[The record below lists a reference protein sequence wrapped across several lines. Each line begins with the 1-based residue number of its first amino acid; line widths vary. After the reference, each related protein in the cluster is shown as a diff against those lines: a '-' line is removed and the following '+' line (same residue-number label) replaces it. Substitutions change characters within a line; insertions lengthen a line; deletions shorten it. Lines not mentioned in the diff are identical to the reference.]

1 MAGRW
6 GWSWRRAWPP
16 SNSTPPSSRAT
27 SSTATWSWCW
37 SPPRW
42 VTKTMALSSY
52 NNAQCLCF
60 PKININSEVSSHSAL
75 WQKQTKQNFFDL
87 NCWVCVVFKWCFTV
101 RLNKCSNWKCRTA
114 AIIKFDVRLIFS
126 TFTPKLG
133 TKNNSSNFLISSGRN
148 KKQKLILW
156 SLLFLFSE
164 KPL

>member
-6 GWSWRRAWPP
+6 GWSWRRAWPHF
-16 SNSTPPSSRAT
+16 NSTPPSSRAT
-27 SSTATWSWCW
+27 SSTVTWSWCW
-37 SPPRW
+37 SPPIW
-42 VTKTMALSSY
+42 VTKTMALSRY

-114 AIIKFDVRLIFS
+114 AIIKFDVSLIFS
-126 TFTPKLG
+126 WQPACATLFRLVPFLTFLG
-133 TKNNSSNFLISSGRN
+133 KWEENRDLRIQRN
-148 KKQKLILW
+148 CGYFKI
-156 SLLFLFSE
+156 
-164 KPL
+164 